1 MIGSSGPLVLGHTT
15 PHVFGMFEMRLIRV
29 DVNGIEL
36 DDIGR
41 MIRAD
46 LSFTLKQGNKK
57 KFKKQSAQFPGES
70 AKAVL
75 RFWCENPS
83 ELPKQYESAVKI
95 SPDKNV
101 KKLWK
106 KRRDKK

>member
-1 MIGSSGPLVLGHTT
+1 MEGT
-15 PHVFGMFEMRLIRV
+15 
-29 DVNGIEL
+29 
-36 DDIGR
+36 
-41 MIRAD
+41 
-46 LSFTLKQGNKK
+46 FTLTQVNKK

-70 AKAVL
+70 AKEIL
-75 RFWCENPS
+75 RFWCENPD